1 MKKIIASVFLM
12 FMTVG
17 ISSAAGIDVPAFPIG
32 NEIGNMQNTNSQ
44 MRLMNEQRFR
54 QEEYNDYK
62 NDNIKEV
69 QAQRA
74 KQYQQYQEE
83 KQKLYS
89 PSQNL
94 GIVRENGRLIL
105 KSTD

>member
-17 ISSAAGIDVPAFPIG
+17 ISSAAEIDVPAFPIG

>member
-17 ISSAAGIDVPAFPIG
+17 ISNAAGIDLPAFPIG

-94 GIVRENGRLIL
+94 DIVRENGRLIL

>member
-1 MKKIIASVFLM
+1 MKKFIASAFIVFLSA
-12 FMTVG
+12 G
-17 ISSAAGIDVPAFPIG
+17 LAGAAGIDVPAFPIG

-89 PSQNL
+89 PSQN
-94 GIVRENGRLIL
+94 IDFVRENGRLIL